1 MTSDIAKMDRLF
13 AKVVYLKRGLYRDI
27 TKIQKDEAL
36 ESREVSIAITKIQEA
51 IMWLDAKLLKS
62 WICIKIKENKN
73 EYTRI
78 NN

>member
-51 IMWLDAKLLKS
+51 IMWLDAKLLK
-62 WICIKIKENKN
+62 IDDC
-73 EYTRI
+73 R
-78 NN
+78 